1 MWIPMDFLF
10 GKKRDERLNAPCPY
24 CKEPDPP
31 PPPPPP
37 VEEKKPPQTGQ
48 RPGARKPTGKKKGKR
63 K

>member
-1 MWIPMDFLF
+1 MIPFDLLF

-31 PPPPPP
+31 PPPPP
-37 VEEKKPPQTGQ
+37 VEEEKPPRLNTGH
-48 RPGARKPTGKKKGKR
+48 RPGAKKPTGKKRKR